1 MITVLNQNRDTIVV
15 CDTIFLVGKSIMG
28 GRDGVVH
35 AQTLGFY
42 EDAKQAQIALD
53 KMVRQLKYD
62 GVMDTLVEAPTV
74 KMVESL

>member
-28 GRDGVVH
+28 GRDGVVN
-35 AQTLGFY
+35 AQTLGSY
-42 EDAKQAQIALD
+42 EDAGQAQMALD
-53 KMVRQLKYD
+53 KMVRQLQYN
-62 GVMDTLVEAPTV
+62 GVMNTLIEAPTV